1 MSSFWGEID
10 ALGSADGVQTTAED
24 PDLDTS
30 IDVVSR
36 LARGFQADVRR
47 LKQDNESQQ
56 NELTQLRA
64 DVVQFERRAI
74 RAEERVDVLEGDV
87 AELED
92 LRQRVDILQRR
103 LARASAALDLSL
115 PEPPKPPEAPLVR
128 LDAAR

>member
-115 PEPPKPPEAPLVR
+115 PEPPKPPEAPPVR